1 MELSGVAINGVII
14 VSLISAIIEMLKKVG
29 LKEKFCPLVATVI
42 GAILGVFYVVPTD
55 ILSGLLVGISL
66 GLSSCGLYDTYSQL
80 KK

>member
-1 MELSGVAINGVII
+1 MELSSLAINGIVI

-29 LKEKFCPLVATVI
+29 LKEKFCPLVAALI

-55 ILSGLLVGISL
+55 VLSGLIVGISL
-66 GLSSCGLYDTYSQL
+66 GLSSCGLYDTYAQL